1 MARSIEVRIGP
12 QGRLVIP
19 SVLRKKLKI
28 EEGTRL
34 MVKIEND
41 SLVLEL
47 PDAVLER
54 TRQRFS
60 KIPKTVSLV
69 DELIADRRS
78 SARQE

>member
-1 MARSIEVRIGP
+1 MARSIEIRIGP

-19 SVLRKKLKI
+19 SSLRKRLNI

-34 MVKIEND
+34 LAKIEND
-41 SLVLEL
+41 CLVLEL

-54 TRQRFS
+54 TRHRFS

-69 DELIADRRS
+69 DELIADRRA
-78 SARQE
+78 SAKRE